1 MFTMSVSPK
10 EFPVNEDRV
19 ISQGHLIF
27 KLEFVRL
34 SEQKK
39 IGSLVQ
45 RELTPK
51 AAEGLSPLHKVVL
64 E

>member
-1 MFTMSVSPK
+1 MGSS
-10 EFPVNEDRV
+10 
-19 ISQGHLIF
+19 HF

-34 SEQKK
+34 SEQQK